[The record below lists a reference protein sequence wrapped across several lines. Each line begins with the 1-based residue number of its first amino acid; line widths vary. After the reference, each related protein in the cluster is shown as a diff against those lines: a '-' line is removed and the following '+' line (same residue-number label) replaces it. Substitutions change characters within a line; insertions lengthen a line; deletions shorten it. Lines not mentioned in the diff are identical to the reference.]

1 MIGFNAGCRFL
12 TLNCS
17 DYNDNPLSTPIL
29 IFNYIGLPNPENLY
43 SGYVDVSKTAS
54 FTELFFSDFTLG
66 DNSLNYSDVLA
77 LKYYDKE
84 ACFWNGQRD
93 SIYIPKFNKNNVCL
107 IGDKFYNGF
116 PDPQCSGNIKLDIY
130 FQFFGFDYDDFDIK
144 CNFIFDF
151 GLCHYESSFNVR
163 DSVVLSANPQNTL
176 LQILDNRSGCVDG
189 TPLAS
194 GITRGV
200 VRVDPN
206 FIFDKAEDFGNFVD
220 KYAHLEI
227 CFSNF
232 KKYSDICVCPSL
244 SALNDSLRSLF

>member
-1 MIGFNAGCRFL
+1 MANSSFINNTVNAERSSGGA
-12 TLNCS
+12 
-17 DYNDNPLSTPIL
+17 I
-29 IFNYIGLPNPENLY
+29 Y
-43 SGYVDVSKTAS
+43 SVGVTAI
-54 FTELFFSDFTLG
+54 
-66 DNSLNYSDVLA
+66 N
-77 LKYYDKE
+77 
-84 ACFWNGQRD
+84 
-93 SIYIPKFNKNNVCL
+93 
-107 IGDKFYNGF
+107 
-116 PDPQCSGNIKLDIY
+116 
-130 FQFFGFDYDDFDIK
+130 

-151 GLCHYESSFNVR
+151 GPCHYESSFNVR
-163 DSVVLSANPQNTL
+163 DSVILSANPQNTL

-244 SALNDSLRSLF
+244 SALNDSLRSLL